1 MFLNQNNETMDLP
14 IRTLLSHLLGAIFLL
29 LVGTPLSGQKCQVR
43 VDDIDGMVEEWKDS
57 TYQIEGD
64 YFELTISASK
74 SYFKF
79 AKVEIREDRGQDDLT
94 EKSPVLRTVNVKL
107 MANRVVTTELYV
119 GDLAFNKLYDLRVIY
134 LKSNEP
140 VLMRRNK
147 FIRRAVR

>member
-1 MFLNQNNETMDLP
+1 MDLP

-29 LVGTPLSGQKCQVR
+29 LVGTTLSGQNKCQVR
-43 VDDIDGMVEEWKDS
+43 IEDINGMVIEWKDS
-57 TYQIEGD
+57 TYQIEEE

-74 SYFKF
+74 PYFKF
-79 AKVEIREDRGQDDLT
+79 AKVEIREDRGDLT
-94 EKSPVLRTVNVKL
+94 DESPILRTVNVKL

-140 VLMRRNK
+140 LLMRRNK

>member
-1 MFLNQNNETMDLP
+1 MDLP

-43 VDDIDGMVEEWKDS
+43 VEDIDGMVEEWKDS
-57 TYQIEGD
+57 TYQVNEE

-94 EKSPVLRTVNVKL
+94 DKSPVLRTVNVKL
-107 MANRVVTTELYV
+107 MANRVVTTDLYV
-119 GDLAFNKLYDLRVIY
+119 GDLAFDKLYDLRVIY

-140 VLMRRNK
+140 VITRRNK
-147 FIRRAVR
+147 FIRRRLR